1 MFEYTKDDLNE
12 LAHNLNFVRDT
23 LEKVLRLVKIL
34 DFINSNPITKSKLA
48 LKGGTAI
55 NLTIFKLPRL
65 SVDIDL
71 DYAENNSREEMLQN
85 REQIT
90 EILQKY
96 LQSEQYSISPN
107 SKNYHS
113 LSSIVATYT
122 NSAGMKDNIK
132 IEINYSLRSHIFSP
146 ESKKINLENIQSK
159 NEILVLNKTEIFA
172 SKLNALLGRGAVR
185 DLYDINNMIQ
195 NKIFQPADFELLK
208 KSFIFYT
215 ALSQEKIPIEY
226 TFEKIDAINTRKIF
240 TELLPVIHNGTF
252 VHIEEMKNSVKQ
264 FYSEHLMPNQ
274 DESEFLK
281 LFSQK
286 QYNPT
291 LLFSD
296 PQILKNI
303 ENHPMIAWKM
313 LNHDK

>member
-1 MFEYTKDDLNE
+1 MFEYTKEDLNE
-12 LAHNLNFVRDT
+12 LAHSLNFVRDT

-34 DFINSNPITKSKLA
+34 DFINSNPLTKNKLA

-71 DYAENNSREEMLQN
+71 DYTENNSREEMLQN

-90 EILQKY
+90 EILKKY

-113 LSSIVATYT
+113 LSSIVAAYT

-132 IEINYSLRSHIFSP
+132 IEINYSLRAHIFTP
-146 ESKKINLENIQSK
+146 KNKKIILENIQSK

-172 SKLNALLGRGAVR
+172 SKLNALLDRGAVR

-195 NKIFQPADFELLK
+195 NKIFSPADFELLK

-215 ALSQEKIPIEY
+215 ALSQEKIPSEY

-240 TELLPVIHNGTF
+240 AELLPVIHNGTF
-252 VHIEEMKNSVKQ
+252 VHIEEMKNSTKQ
-264 FYSEHLMPNQ
+264 FYSKNLMPTQN
-274 DESEFLK
+274 ESDFLE

-286 QYNPT
+286 KYNPA
-291 LLFSD
+291 LIFSD
-296 PQILKNI
+296 TQILKNI
-303 ENHPMIAWKM
+303 ENHPMVAWKM

>member
-1 MFEYTKDDLNE
+1 MFEYTKEDLNE
-12 LAHNLNFVRDT
+12 LAHSLNFVRDT

-34 DFINSNPITKSKLA
+34 DFINSNPITKNKLA

-71 DYAENNSREEMLQN
+71 DYTENNSREEMLQN

-90 EILQKY
+90 EILKKY

-113 LSSIVATYT
+113 LSSIVAAYT

-132 IEINYSLRSHIFSP
+132 IEINYSLRAHIFAP
-146 ESKKINLENIQSK
+146 ELKKISLQNIQSK
-159 NEILVLNKTEIFA
+159 NEILILNKTEIFA

-195 NKIFQPADFELLK
+195 NKIFSPADFELLK

-215 ALSQEKIPIEY
+215 ALSQEKIPSEY

-240 TELLPVIHNGTF
+240 AELLPVIHNGTF
-252 VHIEEMKNSVKQ
+252 VHIEEMKNSTKQ
-264 FYSEHLMPNQ
+264 FYSKNLMPTQN
-274 DESEFLK
+274 ESDFLE

-286 QYNPT
+286 KYNPA
-291 LLFSD
+291 LIFSD
-296 PQILKNI
+296 TQILKNI
-303 ENHPMIAWKM
+303 ENHPMVAWKM

>member
-1 MFEYTKDDLNE
+1 MFEYTKEDLNE
-12 LAHNLNFVRDT
+12 LAHSLNFVRDT

-34 DFINSNPITKSKLA
+34 DFINSNPITKNKLA

-71 DYAENNSREEMLQN
+71 DYTENNSREEMLQN

-90 EILQKY
+90 EILKKY

-113 LSSIVATYT
+113 LSSIVAAYT

-132 IEINYSLRSHIFSP
+132 IEINYSLRAHIFTP
-146 ESKKINLENIQSK
+146 ENKKIILENIQSK

-195 NKIFQPADFELLK
+195 NKIFSPADFELLK

-215 ALSQEKIPIEY
+215 ALSQEKIPSEY

-240 TELLPVIHNGTF
+240 AELLPVIHNGTF
-252 VHIEEMKNSVKQ
+252 VHIEEMKNSAKQ
-264 FYSEHLMPNQ
+264 FYSKNLMPTQN
-274 DESEFLK
+274 ESDFLE

-286 QYNPT
+286 QYNPA
-291 LLFSD
+291 LIFSD
-296 PQILKNI
+296 TQILKNI
-303 ENHPMIAWKM
+303 ENHPMVAWKM

>member
-1 MFEYTKDDLNE
+1 MFEYTKEDLNE
-12 LAHNLNFVRDT
+12 LAHSLNFVRDT

-34 DFINSNPITKSKLA
+34 DFINSNPLTKNKLA

-71 DYAENNSREEMLQN
+71 DYTENNSREEMLQN

-90 EILQKY
+90 EILKKY

-113 LSSIVATYT
+113 LSSIVAAYT

-132 IEINYSLRSHIFSP
+132 IEINYSLRAHIFTP
-146 ESKKINLENIQSK
+146 ENKKIILENIQSK

-172 SKLNALLGRGAVR
+172 SKLNALLDRGAVR

-195 NKIFQPADFELLK
+195 NKIFSPADFELLK

-215 ALSQEKIPIEY
+215 ALSQEKIPSEY
-226 TFEKIDAINTRKIF
+226 TFEKINAINTRKIF
-240 TELLPVIHNGTF
+240 AELLPVIHNGTF
-252 VHIEEMKNSVKQ
+252 VHIEEMKNSTKQ
-264 FYSEHLMPNQ
+264 FYSKNLMPTQN
-274 DESEFLK
+274 ESDFLE

-286 QYNPT
+286 KYNPA
-291 LLFSD
+291 LIFSD
-296 PQILKNI
+296 TQILKNI
-303 ENHPMIAWKM
+303 ENHPMVAWKM

>member
-1 MFEYTKDDLNE
+1 MFEYTKEDLNE
-12 LAHNLNFVRDT
+12 LAHSLNFVRDT

-34 DFINSNPITKSKLA
+34 DFINSNPLTKNKLA

-71 DYAENNSREEMLQN
+71 DYTENNSREEMLQN

-90 EILQKY
+90 EILKKY

-113 LSSIVATYT
+113 LSSIVAAYT

-132 IEINYSLRSHIFSP
+132 IEINYSLRAHIFTP
-146 ESKKINLENIQSK
+146 ENKKIILENIQSK

-172 SKLNALLGRGAVR
+172 AKLNALLGRGAVR

-195 NKIFQPADFELLK
+195 NKIFFPADFELLK

-215 ALSQEKIPIEY
+215 ALSQEKIPSEY

-240 TELLPVIHNGTF
+240 AELLPVIHNGTF
-252 VHIEEMKNSVKQ
+252 VHIEEMKNSAKQ
-264 FYSEHLMPNQ
+264 FYSKNLMPTQN
-274 DESEFLK
+274 ESDFLE

-286 QYNPT
+286 KYNPA
-291 LLFSD
+291 LIFSD
-296 PQILKNI
+296 TQILKNI
-303 ENHPMIAWKM
+303 ENHPMVAWKM

>member
-1 MFEYTKDDLNE
+1 MFEYTKEDLNE
-12 LAHNLNFVRDT
+12 LAHSLNFVRDT

-34 DFINSNPITKSKLA
+34 DFINSNPITKNKLA

-113 LSSIVATYT
+113 LNSIVATYT

-132 IEINYSLRSHIFSP
+132 IEINYSLRAHIFAP
-146 ESKKINLENIQSK
+146 ETKKISLENIQSK

-172 SKLNALLGRGAVR
+172 SKLNALLDRGAVR

-195 NKIFQPADFELLK
+195 NKIFQPTDFELLK

-215 ALSQEKIPIEY
+215 ALSQEKIPAEY

-240 TELLPVIHNGTF
+240 AELLPVIHNGTF
-252 VHIEEMKNSVKQ
+252 VHIAEMKNSVKQ

-274 DESEFLK
+274 YESEFLK

-291 LLFSD
+291 LIFSD
-296 PQILKNI
+296 TQILKNI

>member
-1 MFEYTKDDLNE
+1 MFEYTKEDLNE
-12 LAHNLNFVRDT
+12 LAHSLNFVRDT

-34 DFINSNPITKSKLA
+34 DFINSNPITKNKLA

-71 DYAENNSREEMLQN
+71 DYTENNSREEMLLN

-90 EILQKY
+90 EILKKY

-113 LSSIVATYT
+113 LSSIVAAYT

-132 IEINYSLRSHIFSP
+132 IEINYSLRAHIFTP
-146 ESKKINLENIQSK
+146 ENKKIILENIQCK

-195 NKIFQPADFELLK
+195 NKIFSSADFELLK

-215 ALSQEKIPIEY
+215 ALSQEKIPSEY

-240 TELLPVIHNGTF
+240 AELLPVIHNGTF
-252 VHIEEMKNSVKQ
+252 VHIEEMKNSAKQ
-264 FYSEHLMPNQ
+264 FYSKNLMPTQN
-274 DESEFLK
+274 ESDFLE

-286 QYNPT
+286 QYNPA
-291 LLFSD
+291 LIFSD
-296 PQILKNI
+296 TKILKNI
-303 ENHPMIAWKM
+303 ENHPMVAWKM

>member
-34 DFINSNPITKSKLA
+34 DFINSNPITKNKLV

-71 DYAENNSREEMLQN
+71 DYAENNSREAMLQN

-215 ALSQEKIPIEY
+215 ALSQEKIPTEY
-226 TFEKIDAINTRKIF
+226 TFEKVDAINIRKIF
-240 TELLPVIHNGTF
+240 AELLPVIHNGTF

-264 FYSEHLMPNQ
+264 FYSEHLIPNQ

-291 LLFSD
+291 LIFSD

>member
-1 MFEYTKDDLNE
+1 MFEYTKEDLNE
-12 LAHNLNFVRDT
+12 LAHSLNFVRDT

-34 DFINSNPITKSKLA
+34 DFINSNPITKNKLA

-71 DYAENNSREEMLQN
+71 DYTENNSREEMLLN

-90 EILQKY
+90 EILKKY

-113 LSSIVATYT
+113 LSSIVAAYT

-132 IEINYSLRSHIFSP
+132 IEINYSLRAHIFAP
-146 ESKKINLENIQSK
+146 ELKKISLQNIQSK
-159 NEILVLNKTEIFA
+159 NEILILNKTEIFA

-185 DLYDINNMIQ
+185 DLYDISNMIQ
-195 NKIFQPADFELLK
+195 AGTFSPDETELLK
-208 KSFIFYT
+208 KSFILYT
-215 ALSQEKIPIEY
+215 ALSQEKIPEEY
-226 TFEKIDAINTRKIF
+226 SFEKINAINTRKIF
-240 TELLPVIHNGTF
+240 AELLPVIHNGTF
-252 VHIEEMKNSVKQ
+252 VKIEEMKNTVKQ
-264 FYSEHLMPNQ
+264 FYTENLLPSP
-274 DESEFLK
+274 DEKKFLQ
-281 LFSQK
+281 LFVQK
-286 QYNPT
+286 QYNPE

-296 PQILKNI
+296 PQILENI
-303 ENHPMIAWKM
+303 RNHPMVVWKM
-313 LNHDK
+313 QNHSK

>member
-1 MFEYTKDDLNE
+1 MFEYTKEDLNE
-12 LAHNLNFVRDT
+12 LAHSLNFVRDT

-34 DFINSNPITKSKLA
+34 DFINSNPITKNKLA

-71 DYAENNSREEMLQN
+71 DYTENNSREEMLHN

-90 EILQKY
+90 EILKKY

-113 LSSIVATYT
+113 LSSIVAAYT

-132 IEINYSLRSHIFSP
+132 IEINYSLRAHIFTP
-146 ESKKINLENIQSK
+146 ENKKIILENIQSK

-195 NKIFQPADFELLK
+195 NKIFSPADFELLK

-215 ALSQEKIPIEY
+215 ALSQEKIPSEY

-240 TELLPVIHNGTF
+240 AELLPVIHNGTF
-252 VHIEEMKNSVKQ
+252 IHIEEMKNSAKQ
-264 FYSEHLMPNQ
+264 FYSKNLMPTQN
-274 DESEFLK
+274 ESDFLE
-281 LFSQK
+281 LFSK
-286 QYNPT
+286 KKYNPA
-291 LLFSD
+291 LIFSD
-296 PQILKNI
+296 TQILKNI
-303 ENHPMIAWKM
+303 ENHPMVAWKM

>member
-1 MFEYTKDDLNE
+1 MFEYTKEDLNE
-12 LAHNLNFVRDT
+12 LAHSLNFVRDT

-34 DFINSNPITKSKLA
+34 DFINSNPITKNKLA

-71 DYAENNSREEMLQN
+71 DYAENNSRDEMLQN
-85 REQIT
+85 RGQIT

-132 IEINYSLRSHIFSP
+132 IEVNYSLRVHIFSP
-146 ESKKINLENIQSK
+146 ENKKISLENVQSK

-185 DLYDINNMIQ
+185 DLYD
-195 NKIFQPADFELLK
+195 
-208 KSFIFYT
+208 
-215 ALSQEKIPIEY
+215 
-226 TFEKIDAINTRKIF
+226 AINTRKIF
-240 TELLPVIHNGTF
+240 AELLPVIHNGTF

-264 FYSEHLMPNQ
+264 FYSENLMPTQN
-274 DESEFLK
+274 ESDFLK

-286 QYNPT
+286 QYNPA
-291 LLFSD
+291 LIFSD
-296 PQILKNI
+296 PQILKNV
-303 ENHPMIAWKM
+303 ENHPMVAWKM

>member
-1 MFEYTKDDLNE
+1 MFEYTKEDLNE

-34 DFINSNPITKSKLA
+34 DFINSNPITKNKLA

-113 LSSIVATYT
+113 LNSIIATYT

-132 IEINYSLRSHIFSP
+132 IEINYSLRAHIFSP
-146 ESKKINLENIQSK
+146 ENKKISLENIQSK

-185 DLYDINNMIQ
+185 DLYDINNMIE
-195 NKIFQPADFELLK
+195 NKIFLSDDFELLK

-215 ALSQEKIPIEY
+215 ALSQEKIPTEY

-240 TELLPVIHNGTF
+240 AELLPVIHNGTF

-274 DESEFLK
+274 HESEFLK

-291 LLFSD
+291 LIFSD

>member
-1 MFEYTKDDLNE
+1 MFEYTKEDLNE

-34 DFINSNPITKSKLA
+34 DFINSNPITKNKLA

-90 EILQKY
+90 AILQKY

-113 LSSIVATYT
+113 LNSIVATYT

-132 IEINYSLRSHIFSP
+132 IEVNYSLRAHIFSP
-146 ESKKINLENIQSK
+146 ENKKISLENIQSK

-195 NKIFQPADFELLK
+195 NKIFQPADLELLK

-215 ALSQEKIPIEY
+215 ALSQEKIPTEY

-240 TELLPVIHNGTF
+240 AELLPVIHNGTF
-252 VHIEEMKNSVKQ
+252 VHIEEMKTSVKQ
-264 FYSEHLMPNQ
+264 FYSEHLMPTQ
-274 DESEFLK
+274 RESEFLK

-291 LLFSD
+291 LIFSD
-296 PQILKNI
+296 SQILKNI

-313 LNHDK
+313 LNHEK

>member
-1 MFEYTKDDLNE
+1 MFEYTKEDLNE
-12 LAHNLNFVRDT
+12 LAHSLNFVRDT

-34 DFINSNPITKSKLA
+34 DFINSSPITKNKLA

-71 DYAENNSREEMLQN
+71 DYAVNNLREEMLQN

-96 LQSEQYSISPN
+96 LQSEQYSLSPN

-113 LSSIVATYT
+113 LNSIVATYT

-132 IEINYSLRSHIFSP
+132 IEINYSLRTHVFTP
-146 ESKKINLENIQSK
+146 ENKKINLENIQSQ
-159 NEILVLNKTEIFA
+159 NEILVLNKIEIFA

-195 NKIFQPADFELLK
+195 NKIFQPEEFELLR

-215 ALSQEKIPIEY
+215 ALSQEKIPTEY
-226 TFEKIDAINTRKIF
+226 SFEKIDAINTRKIF
-240 TELLPVIHNGTF
+240 AELLPVIHNGTF

-274 DESEFLK
+274 DEAEFLK

-291 LLFSD
+291 LIFSD
-296 PQILKNI
+296 QQILKNI
-303 ENHPMIAWKM
+303 KNHPMVAWKM